1 MKNLSNIFT
10 HKTFFIRLLH
20 WEYWPMTILLFPVL
34 FYWLYFSLRAR
45 SGVFFSAA
53 NPGIDMGGLA
63 GESKMEILK
72 KFPSKL
78 VPQTLVIDK
87 DESLPSMIERVK
99 EKKLAFPLIAK
110 PDVGERGFKVEK
122 VESWK
127 ALEAY
132 SDSCPT
138 DFLLQE
144 YIDLPVELGILYY
157 RFPGQKKGHISSV
170 TIKEFLTVVGDG
182 KSTVHQLILAYPRAK
197 LQYKSLKETYPQL
210 LDQVPDLGE
219 KIQLVPIGNHARG
232 ATFLNGNSHID
243 SRLVSRFDE
252 LFSSLDGIYFGR
264 LDLKCNSIDSIKR
277 GEEFYILEFNGV
289 KSEPTHIYHPGF
301 SLWEAYR
308 VMYRQWK
315 VIYQISIANHKRG
328 IPYDPLLPTLRK
340 LKAHQAYKK
349 SLST

>member
-1 MKNLSNIFT
+1 M
-10 HKTFFIRLLH
+10 
-20 WEYWPMTILLFPVL
+20 PILLFPVL

-53 NPGIDMGGLA
+53 NPGIDMGGFA
-63 GESKMEILK
+63 GESKMEILN
-72 KFPSKL
+72 KFPQEL
-78 VPQTLVIDK
+78 VPETLVI
-87 DESLPSMIERVK
+87 RK
-99 EKKLAFPLIAK
+99 EDTLKSIRDSVHEKNLTFPLIAK
-110 PDVGERGFKVEK
+110 PDVGERGFMVEK
-122 VESWK
+122 IESLDE
-127 ALEAY
+127 LEAY
-132 SDSCPT
+132 QKSCPT
-138 DFLLQE
+138 DFLLQD

-157 RFPGQKKGHISSV
+157 RFPGKKKGTISSV

-182 KSTVHQLILAYPRAK
+182 NSTISQLILAYPRAK
-197 LQYKSLKETYPQL
+197 LQYKALKETHPQL
-210 LDQVPDLGE
+210 LDQIPQAGE

-243 SRLVSRFDE
+243 AELVSRFDT
-252 LFSSLDGIYFGR
+252 LFHRLEGIYFGR
-264 LDLKCNSIDSIKR
+264 LDLKCRSIESLKR
-277 GEEFYILEFNGV
+277 GEDFYILEFNGV

-301 SLWEAYR
+301 SLWEAYK

-340 LKAHQAYKK
+340 LKAHQEYKK